1 MLRARFGDHEGASF
15 TVMPYTTKDIDEC
28 THPYELRKR
37 KRDDHI
43 VRLDWFH
50 HGLGTGSCGPATL
63 PKYQLRTDRVFDVEL
78 LLD

>member
-15 TVMPYTTKDIDEC
+15 NVMPYTTKDIDEC
-28 THPYELRKR
+28 THPYELHKR

-63 PKYQLRTDRVFDVEL
+63 PEYQLRTDREFDVEL